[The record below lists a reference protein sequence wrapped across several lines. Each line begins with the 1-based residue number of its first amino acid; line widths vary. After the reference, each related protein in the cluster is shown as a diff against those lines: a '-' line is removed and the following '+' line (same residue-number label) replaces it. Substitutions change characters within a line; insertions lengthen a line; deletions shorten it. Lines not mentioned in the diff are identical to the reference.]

1 MMLNSVAAIVIFAG
15 PVSVDPVLLEGYL
28 QKLAPGEA
36 VSVRKDSEGLVVE
49 SGGTN
54 ALISFVKGPM
64 SDEDAVASIGM
75 ADLAETEAAHL
86 LTHKAYARIQTGDDG
101 AAMERMILLIRCGM
115 ALCDVGGWAL
125 CVPSSGLCI
134 RAERLKEI
142 IALDAK
148 GPRVW
153 GLDEADEHV
162 PPGYEPAGLWDSLRQ
177 NAQPSELLVGFVP
190 ALVENQTWF
199 FSAGHSLF
207 DLPEIAFSDGSIEE
221 FGAVR
226 ELFGY
231 LFPYFYKRPEKLKPG
246 SSVRTAGDEMTIS
259 FHALPERF
267 DHLQATTG
275 TLRLRM
281 LTTSGMDD
289 EWS

>member
-1 MMLNSVAAIVIFAG
+1 MLNSVAAIVIFAG
-15 PVSVDPVLLEGYL
+15 PVSVDASSLEEFL
-28 QKLAPGEA
+28 QKLAPDEP
-36 VSVRKDSEGLVVE
+36 VSVRQSPEGLDVQ
-49 SGGTN
+49 SAGTS

-64 SDEDAVASIGM
+64 PDEDAVASIGM
-75 ADLAETEAAHL
+75 ADLSEADAAHL
-86 LTHKAYARIQTGDDG
+86 LTHKAHARIQTGGDG
-101 AAMERMILLIRCGM
+101 PVMERMILLIRCGM

-134 RAERLKEI
+134 RGERLKKI
-142 IALDAK
+142 LALDAK

-153 GLDEADEHV
+153 GLDEADENV
-162 PPGYEPAGLWDSLRQ
+162 PPGYEATNLWNSLRQ

-221 FGAVR
+221 FAAIR

-231 LFPYFYKRPEKLKPG
+231 LFPYFYKRPDKLRPG
-246 SSVRTAGDEMTIS
+246 SSVKTAGDEMTIS